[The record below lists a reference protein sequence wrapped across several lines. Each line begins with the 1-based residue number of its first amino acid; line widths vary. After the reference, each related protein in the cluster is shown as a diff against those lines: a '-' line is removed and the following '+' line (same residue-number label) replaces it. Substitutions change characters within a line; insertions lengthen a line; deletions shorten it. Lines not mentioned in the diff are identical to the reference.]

1 MQYFLFSL
9 HVYAFILYTLLS
21 LMICLFRRRNWKM
34 IILIIFNFRHTRSF
48 VKIIEKLLLPLAF
61 FKQIL
66 VIMLKIILMSEVGQR
81 LILTKYFLQTIAHV
95 KQVVRWI
102 QDVMDMPLTSVM
114 LCVLSVLVILKIIVS
129 RVLHVDL
136 FSKITSTST
145 VLCEPVSTMSID
157 TTSESVSFMSKQNT
171 INQTTQ
177 SKRQ

>member
-1 MQYFLFSL
+1 
-9 HVYAFILYTLLS
+9 
-21 LMICLFRRRNWKM
+21 
-34 IILIIFNFRHTRSF
+34 
-48 VKIIEKLLLPLAF
+48 
-61 FKQIL
+61 
-66 VIMLKIILMSEVGQR
+66 MLKIILMSEVGER

-95 KQVVRWI
+95 EQVVRWI

-114 LCVLSVLVILKIIVS
+114 LCVLSVLVILKTIVS